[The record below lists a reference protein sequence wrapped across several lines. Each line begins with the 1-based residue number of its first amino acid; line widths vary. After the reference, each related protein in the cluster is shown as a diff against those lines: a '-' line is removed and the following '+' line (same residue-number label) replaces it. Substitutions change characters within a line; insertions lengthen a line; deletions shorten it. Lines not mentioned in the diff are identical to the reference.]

1 MKTLETLSIIS
12 FAAWC
17 LSEITISLVSL
28 GNRSRTTSAGVDRHS
43 YFIVWFS
50 TLFPLFLAFLVRNHP
65 LLANGFGSLAALF
78 PLPGYVGC
86 LVVLLGVTVRLAAF
100 VTLSRQFTE
109 QVSILEKH
117 ELVDTGIYRVIRHP
131 AYLGH
136 LAALLGIGL
145 ILGNWVSLAVLVLLP
160 LAGVLYRIH
169 VEEGA
174 LLRHFGPAY
183 QEYAG
188 RTKRLLPG
196 IW

>member
-1 MKTLETLSIIS
+1 MGTLETLSILS
-12 FAAWC
+12 LAAWC

-28 GNRSRTTSAGVDRHS
+28 GNRSRTTSAGVDRYS
-43 YFIVWFS
+43 YILVWFS
-50 TLFPLFLAFLVRNHP
+50 TVFPILIAFLIQKH
-65 LLANGFGSLAALF
+65 LLLPNGFGSLAALF
-78 PLPGYVGC
+78 PFLGYVGC
-86 LVVLLGVTVRLAAF
+86 LVLLLGVTVRLSAA
-100 VTLSRQFTE
+100 VTLRRQFTE
-109 QVSILEKH
+109 KVSILEKH

-136 LAALLGIGL
+136 LISLLGIGL
-145 ILGNWVSLAVLVLLP
+145 VLGNWVSLAVLVVLP
-160 LAGVLYRIH
+160 LAGILYRIH
-169 VEEGA
+169 VEERA